1 MPLIEYV
8 DPDRFVAGTVGPAG
22 QRTFF
27 LQAVDGRR
35 VTSVSLEKAQVA
47 MLAERVDELLD
58 QLEAD
63 EDIAV
68 AEQDNDPLT
77 TPIDDEFRVGTLT
90 LAWDPEGGRVVVEC
104 LDSTVSVELDDSGEP
119 SVAVDEPDGTTL
131 RVAIRPP
138 VAREFARRANAL
150 QEQGRPPCP
159 LCGDPLDP
167 SGHICP
173 RANGYKR

>member
-1 MPLIEYV
+1 MPLIDYV

-47 MLAERVDELLD
+47 MLAERLEELLD
-58 QLEAD
+58 QLGAD
-63 EDIAV
+63 DDLPAIEP
-68 AEQDNDPLT
+68 DNAPLT

-90 LAWDPEGGRVVVEC
+90 LAWDPESGRVLVEC
-104 LDSTVSVELDDSGEP
+104 LDSTVSVEVDETGEP
-119 SVAVDEPDGTTL
+119 SVAVDEPDSTTL
-131 RVAIRPP
+131 RVAVSPAA
-138 VAREFARRANAL
+138 AREFARRAGAL
-150 QEQGRPPCP
+150 LEQGRPPCP

>member
-27 LQAVDGRR
+27 LQAVEGRR

-47 MLAERVDELLD
+47 MLAERIDELLD
-58 QLEAD
+58 QIDAT
-63 EDIAV
+63 EDV
-68 AEQDNDPLT
+68 APVEPDNEPLT

-90 LAWDPEGGRVVVEC
+90 LAWDPETDRVIVEC
-104 LDSTVSVELDDSGEP
+104 LDSTVSVEVDESGAP
-119 SVAVDEPDGTTL
+119 SVEVDEPDSTML
-131 RVAIRPP
+131 RVCVPP
-138 VAREFARRANAL
+138 AVAREFTRRATAL
-150 QEQGRPPCP
+150 IEQGRPPCP

-167 SGHICP
+167 AGHVCP

>member
-35 VTSVSLEKAQVA
+35 ITSVSLEKAQVA
-47 MLAERVDELLD
+47 MLAERIDELLD
-58 QLEAD
+58 QLDATAD
-63 EDIAV
+63 VPVMEP
-68 AEQDNDPLT
+68 DNEPLS

-90 LAWDPEGGRVVVEC
+90 LAWDPETLRVIVEC
-104 LDSTVSVELDDSGEP
+104 LDSTVSVEVDESGEP
-119 SVAVDEPDGTTL
+119 SVAVDEPDSTML
-131 RVAIRPP
+131 RVAVQPQM
-138 VAREFARRANAL
+138 AREFTRRATAL
-150 QEQGRPPCP
+150 LEQGRPPCP
-159 LCGDPLDP
+159 LCGDPLNP
-167 SGHICP
+167 NGHVCP